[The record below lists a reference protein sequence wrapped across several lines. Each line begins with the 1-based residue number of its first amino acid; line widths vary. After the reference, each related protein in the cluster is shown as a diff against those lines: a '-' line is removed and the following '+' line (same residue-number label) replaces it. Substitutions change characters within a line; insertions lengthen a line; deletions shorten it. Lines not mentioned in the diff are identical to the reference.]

1 MPRYFFAP
9 AAAAGFDASRFAK
22 LDLACS
28 RQLFLGL
35 NCFEPGQSQAVH
47 QHAGADKFYLILS
60 GNARMLVGD
69 EARDAAAGTLV
80 WAPSGVP
87 HGVERAHERTV
98 MLVGMA
104 PPPAP

>member
-1 MPRYFFAP
+1 MPQYFFAP
-9 AAAAGFDASRFAK
+9 AAAAGFDAGRFTK
-22 LDLACS
+22 LDLA
-28 RQLFLGL
+28 RGGQLFLGL
-35 NCFEPGQSQAVH
+35 NCFEPGQSQTVH

-60 GNARMLVGD
+60 GNARMLAGADTQVVG
-69 EARDAAAGTLV
+69 AGTLV

-87 HGVERAHERTV
+87 HGVERAYERTI